1 MPLSVRDIEF
11 RDFRGYGH
19 LHLSGLESLVVLVG
33 ENAIG
38 KTNIIEG
45 VQLLTAGESFR
56 RSKPAEQLSWGA
68 QSSAIRVELCDDAAN
83 RSVEHKML
91 LRDGRRSYEVNG
103 KPKQVAALRGTCPSV
118 VFIPDHLQ
126 MVKSSSSARRDAVDA
141 LGAQL
146 SKSYAALKTD
156 YQRALKQRNLM
167 LKSEVGEGP
176 LFDSWDESLAVNGAR
191 LCVNRMRL
199 FRRLAAHMERVYAQ
213 LVPGEDLRGV
223 YIPSWERFD
232 GDAHQKA
239 DALQLKELGDPREE
253 EEMNIEAAE
262 EEIRALSV
270 RLRQQELS
278 RKTSLTGPH
287 KDDIAFFIDGR
298 NARRFA
304 SQGQQ
309 RTIVLAWKL
318 AEVELVREFTGND
331 PVLLLDDVMSEL
343 DEHRRAA
350 LTKFIEGNA
359 QTFITTANLGY
370 FSPELL
376 EHAQIIELPIQGTKN
391 EY

>member
-1 MPLSVRDIEF
+1 M
-11 RDFRGYGH
+11 
-19 LHLSGLESLVVLVG
+19 LVG

-45 VQLLTAGESFR
+45 VQLLTTGESFR
-56 RSKPAEQLSWGA
+56 RSKAVEQVSWGA
-68 QSSAIRVELCDDAAN
+68 SAASISVELCDEAAG
-83 RSVEHKML
+83 RSIEHKMTMQ
-91 LRDGRRSYEVNG
+91 DGKRSCEVNG
-103 KPKQVAALRGTCPSV
+103 KSKQAAALRGTCPSV

-126 MVKSSSSARRDAVDA
+126 MIKSSSAARRDAVDA

-146 SKSYAALKTD
+146 SKNYGALKAD

-167 LKSEVGEGP
+167 LKNEVGEGA
-176 LFDSWDESLAVNGAR
+176 LFDSWDESLAINGAR
-191 LCVNRMRL
+191 LCVKRMRL
-199 FRRLAAHMERVYAQ
+199 FMRLVAHMERVYAQ
-213 LVPGEDLRGV
+213 LVPGEELRGV
-223 YIPSWERFD
+223 YVPSWERFD
-232 GDAHQKA
+232 GAGRQKN
-239 DALQLKELGDPREE
+239 DALQLEQLEHSTATAVPTGELDVER
-253 EEMNIEAAE
+253 AE
-262 EEIRALSV
+262 QEIRALS
-270 RLRQQELS
+270 RHLRPQELS
-278 RKTSLTGPH
+278 RKTSLAGPH

-298 NARRFA
+298 NARQFA

-309 RTIVLAWKL
+309 RTVVLAWKL

-343 DEHRRAA
+343 DEHRRDA
-350 LTKFIEGNA
+350 LTEFIGGNA

-370 FSPELL
+370 FSPGLL